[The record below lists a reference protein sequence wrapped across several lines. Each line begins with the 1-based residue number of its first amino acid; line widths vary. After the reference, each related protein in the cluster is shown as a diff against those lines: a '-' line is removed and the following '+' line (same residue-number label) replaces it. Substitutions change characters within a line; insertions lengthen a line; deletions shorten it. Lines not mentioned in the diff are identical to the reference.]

1 VQGRLYTEADRDTVN
16 PAVLINL
23 AAAKRFW
30 PGVDPIGRRISL
42 DGGESWGTVIGVI
55 GDVKHRG
62 LDQDVTEEIYASWN
76 VQAFRDLRLVVR
88 TVAAQSTIE
97 RQIREIVRS
106 LDPGQPVTEIR
117 TLEDVRHE
125 SLASPRLTMTLLG
138 MFAALALAI
147 TATGL
152 AGVIAHSVGQRT
164 REIGIRMALGA
175 EKGRV
180 LRMVLNQGLALV
192 ALGLVIGGAGALA
205 LTRLMSGLLFEVT
218 PSDPITFAGVS
229 LVLIGVAVAACLAPA
244 RRATTIQ
251 PIIALKSS

>member
-1 VQGRLYTEADRDTVN
+1 
-16 PAVLINL
+16 
-23 AAAKRFW
+23 
-30 PGVDPIGRRISL
+30 
-42 DGGESWGTVIGVI
+42 
-55 GDVKHRG
+55 
-62 LDQDVTEEIYASWN
+62 
-76 VQAFRDLRLVVR
+76 
-88 TVAAQSTIE
+88 
-97 RQIREIVRS
+97 
-106 LDPGQPVTEIR
+106 
-117 TLEDVRHE
+117 VRHE